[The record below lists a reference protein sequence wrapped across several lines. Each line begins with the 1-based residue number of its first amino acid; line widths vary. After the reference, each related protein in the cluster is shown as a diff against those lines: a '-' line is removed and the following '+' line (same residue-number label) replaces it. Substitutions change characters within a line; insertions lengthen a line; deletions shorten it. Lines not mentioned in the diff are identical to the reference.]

1 MTEGHDQGPD
11 RTEPFWW
18 GLFAAGGG
26 LTALFAPAHI
36 LFQHLWG
43 LSALP
48 AATSSYERTR
58 ALTANPLVRLYLLA
72 VTSLSLFHWAHRFR
86 YYVMDFRLVGA
97 RRFIAWL
104 CYGSAMVGTLGA
116 ARTLVRLPGRER

>member
-1 MTEGHDQGPD
+1 MTAGHDQGPD

-36 LFQHLWG
+36 LFQHLLG
-43 LSALP
+43 PTGIP
-48 AATSSYERTR
+48 AATSSYQRTR
-58 ALTANPLVRLYLLA
+58 ALTANPLVRLYLFAL
-72 VTSLSLFHWAHRFR
+72 TSLSLFHWAHRFR
-86 YYVMDFRLVGA
+86 YYVMDFGVMGA

-104 CYGSAMVGTLGA
+104 CYGSAIVGTLGA
-116 ARTLVRLPGRER
+116 ARTLIRLPGRET

>member
-1 MTEGHDQGPD
+1 MSEGHDQGPD

-36 LFQHLWG
+36 LFQHLLG
-43 LSALP
+43 LGALP

-58 ALTANPLVRLYLLA
+58 RLTANPLVRLYLLA
-72 VTSLSLFHWAHRFR
+72 ITSLSLFHWAHRFR
-86 YYVMDFRLVGA
+86 YYVMDFGVMGAGRL
-97 RRFIAWL
+97 IAGL
-104 CYGSAMVGTLGA
+104 CYGSAIVGTLGA
-116 ARTLVRLPGRER
+116 LRTLLRLPDRET

>member
-1 MTEGHDQGPD
+1 MTEGYDQGPD

-36 LFQHLWG
+36 MFQHL
-43 LSALP
+43 LELDALP

-58 ALTANPLVRLYLLA
+58 RLTENPLVRLYVFA
-72 VTSLSLFHWAHRFR
+72 FTSLSLFHWAHRFR
-86 YYVMDFRLVGA
+86 YYVMDFGVMGA
-97 RRFIAWL
+97 RRFIAYL
-104 CYGSAMVGTLGA
+104 CYGGC
-116 ARTLVRLPGRER
+116 PGWKVHPPEETPV